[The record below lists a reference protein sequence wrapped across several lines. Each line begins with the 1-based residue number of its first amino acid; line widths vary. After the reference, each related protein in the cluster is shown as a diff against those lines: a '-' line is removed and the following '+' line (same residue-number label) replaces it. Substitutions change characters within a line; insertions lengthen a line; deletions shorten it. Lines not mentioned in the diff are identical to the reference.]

1 MALAHDAQHVHAHPP
16 QHDGALQHPAGGS
29 PIIPGVEVRREG
41 RIEPFLDAHPT
52 LSSAGVKWS
61 GLALAD
67 YSVPALVIPKHEHLE
82 NFVHVVLWGSVKYQ
96 VSTRG
101 KTLEFQANP
110 GTTFILPRGTVDEVV
125 WRGPTQRLAVAV
137 HPRLLVSA
145 LDEATRESDIELT
158 EHWNL
163 MDPQIMAVLLAMTTD
178 LNEGSP
184 AGRLYGDALG
194 TALAIHLLHRY
205 AVRRHTPATYR
216 GGLPGFRLKRVLDF
230 VGDNLAE
237 ELSLQQLADIAGM
250 SPHYFAQLFKQ
261 STGSPPHRYV
271 LSRRIERA
279 KEKLAGSRR
288 GNVTEVGLEV
298 GFQNPSHF
306 AKIFQKFVGTSP
318 SRFQSELWEERRHQA
333 SMASGQN

>member
-1 MALAHDAQHVHAHPP
+1 MALANDAQHVHAHPP
-16 QHDGALQHPAGGS
+16 QHDGALKRPAAGS
-29 PIIPGVEVRREG
+29 PMIPGVEVRREG

-52 LSSAGVKWS
+52 LSSAGVRWS
-61 GLALAD
+61 GLVLED
-67 YSVPALVIPKHEHLE
+67 YSVPALVIPKHEHMD
-82 NFVHVVLWGSVKYQ
+82 NFVHVVLRGSVKYQ

-101 KTLEFQANP
+101 KTVEFQANP

-125 WRGPTQRLAVAV
+125 WKGPTHRLAVAI

-145 LDEATRESDIELT
+145 LDETMHETDIELS

-163 MDPQIMAVLLAMTTD
+163 NDPQIMAVLLAMITD

-205 AVRRHTPATYR
+205 AVSRRTPATYR
-216 GGLPGFRLKRVLDF
+216 GGLPGFRLRRVLDF
-230 VGDNLAE
+230 VSENLAE
-237 ELSLQQLADIAGM
+237 DISLQQLADIAGM

-261 STGSPPHRYV
+261 STGFSPHRYV
-271 LSRRIERA
+271 LSRRVGRA
-279 KEKLAGSRR
+279 KEKLAGSHR
-288 GNVTEVGLEV
+288 GNITEVGLEV

-306 AKIFQKFVGTSP
+306 ARTFQKFVGISP
-318 SRFQSELWEERRHQA
+318 SRFQSELCDKRRHQL
-333 SMASGQN
+333 SISD

>member
-1 MALAHDAQHVHAHPP
+1 MALANDAQHVHAHPP

-82 NFVHVVLWGSVKYQ
+82 NFVHVVLRGSVKYQ

-145 LDEATRESDIELT
+145 LDQATRESDIELT

-194 TALAIHLLHRY
+194 TALAIHLVHRY

>member
-1 MALAHDAQHVHAHPP
+1 M
-16 QHDGALQHPAGGS
+16 
-29 PIIPGVEVRREG
+29 
-41 RIEPFLDAHPT
+41 
-52 LSSAGVKWS
+52 
-61 GLALAD
+61 
-67 YSVPALVIPKHEHLE
+67 
-82 NFVHVVLWGSVKYQ
+82 
-96 VSTRG
+96 
-101 KTLEFQANP
+101 
-110 GTTFILPRGTVDEVV
+110 VDEVV
-125 WRGPTQRLAVAV
+125 WRGPTQRLAVAI

-145 LDEATRESDIELT
+145 LDETMHESDIELT

-163 MDPQIMAVLLAMTTD
+163 IDPQITAVLLAMTTD

-250 SPHYFAQLFKQ
+250 SPHYFAHLFKQ

-279 KEKLAGSRR
+279 KPKLAGPSR
-288 GNVTEVGLEV
+288 GTATEAGLEV
-298 GFQNPSHF
+298 EFQTPSHL
-306 AKIFQKFVGTSP
+306 ARIFQKFVGMSP

-333 SMASGQN
+333 ISLTRSSYVLDPE

>member
-1 MALAHDAQHVHAHPP
+1 
-16 QHDGALQHPAGGS
+16 
-29 PIIPGVEVRREG
+29 
-41 RIEPFLDAHPT
+41 
-52 LSSAGVKWS
+52 
-61 GLALAD
+61 
-67 YSVPALVIPKHEHLE
+67 
-82 NFVHVVLWGSVKYQ
+82 
-96 VSTRG
+96 
-101 KTLEFQANP
+101 
-110 GTTFILPRGTVDEVV
+110 
-125 WRGPTQRLAVAV
+125 VAI

-145 LDEATRESDIELT
+145 LDETTQESDIELT

-184 AGRLYGDALG
+184 AGRLYGDTLG

-205 AVRRHTPATYR
+205 AVPRHTPATYR

-250 SPHYFAQLFKQ
+250 SPHYFAELFKQ
-261 STGSPPHRYV
+261 STGSPPHQYV
-271 LSRRIERA
+271 LSQRIERA
-279 KEKLAGSRR
+279 KEKLARSGR

-306 AKIFQKFVGTSP
+306 ARIFQKFVGISP
-318 SRFQSELWEERRHQA
+318 SRFQSEVREERRHQA
-333 SMASGQN
+333 SMSGGRVAVTSWNPWIANDWNGAIVLENSLVQPLTAIFGSQSLKRQLFIALLSGNVN

>member
-1 MALAHDAQHVHAHPP
+1 MALAHDAQHVHALPP
-16 QHDGALQHPAGGS
+16 QHDGVLERLAGGS
-29 PIIPGVEVRREG
+29 PIIPGVEVRRKG
-41 RIEPFLDAHPT
+41 RIERFLNAHPT

-61 GLALAD
+61 GLALED
-67 YSVPALVIPKHEHLE
+67 HSVPALVIPKHEHME
-82 NFVHVVLWGSVKYQ
+82 NFVHVVLRGSVKYQ

-101 KTLEFQANP
+101 KTVEFQANP

-125 WRGPTQRLAVAV
+125 WKGPTHRLAVAI

-145 LDEATRESDIELT
+145 LDETMHESDIELS

-163 MDPQIMAVLLAMTTD
+163 NDPQITAVLLAMTTD

-205 AVRRHTPATYR
+205 AVRRRTPAAYC
-216 GGLPGFRLKRVLDF
+216 GGLPGFRLRRVLDF
-230 VGDNLAE
+230 VGENLAE
-237 ELSLQQLADIAGM
+237 EISLQQLADIAGM

-261 STGSPPHRYV
+261 STGFSPHRYV
-271 LSRRIERA
+271 LSRRVERA

-288 GNVTEVGLEV
+288 GNVTEIGLEV

-306 AKIFQKFVGTSP
+306 ARIFQKFVGISP
-318 SRFQSELWEERRHQA
+318 SRFQSGLREERRHRV
-333 SMASGQN
+333 SISD